1 MQEENEMRLQMWNKV
16 KRVIAGVMMAA
27 LLITVTQGAFGVE
40 DTPGISVYGETVEPM
55 QYIL

>member
-1 MQEENEMRLQMWNKV
+1 MRLQMWNKV